1 MSANSIRAWVSAI
14 MVLAYLWLFWHLL
27 AIWGGNQ

>member
-1 MSANSIRAWVSAI
+1 MSAKRIRAWVSAI
-14 MVLAYLWLFWHLL
+14 MVLAYIWLMWYLL